1 MHTKGTNP
9 SYILLRV
16 NTIALAIKSRELVQL
31 GTAATTAC
39 WAEREVTIRKV
50 VHDQGFSQNNGHK
63 FKIHGIS
70 VVLRKGYTFCFL
82 RQPSITS
89 VFHPFRRYI
98 LARHWLRGS
107 NLQTWVCRTKSHLI
121 LHSFY
126 TQEPQLPSILHRISK
141 AGRTEYS
148 GRVLRADSG
157 GGGRCGKEQTDYFFP
172 LLANEERPPLP
183 LLNNNPQ
190 VRMRSSVAGGYL
202 RRGHR
207 GCGSAP
213 NSGHRDQQTSANPRS
228 RPPTLGIMAAV
239 AAASAEL
246 LIIGW
251 YIFRVLLQVSI
262 CPGFGWERA
271 PKARP

>member
-1 MHTKGTNP
+1 M
-9 SYILLRV
+9 
-16 NTIALAIKSRELVQL
+16 
-31 GTAATTAC
+31 
-39 WAEREVTIRKV
+39 
-50 VHDQGFSQNNGHK
+50 
-63 FKIHGIS
+63 
-70 VVLRKGYTFCFL
+70 
-82 RQPSITS
+82 
-89 VFHPFRRYI
+89 
-98 LARHWLRGS
+98 ARHWLRGS
-107 NLQTWVCRTKSHLI
+107 NLPTWVCRTKSHLI
-121 LHSFY
+121 LPSFY

-213 NSGHRDQQTSANPRS
+213 NIGHRDQQTSANPRS
-228 RPPTLGIMAAV
+228 RPPTRSRNHGRSGSSFRRTANHRLVHLPRAAAGEYMPGLWVGEGTQSAPLETLNPRRDCRLPNPSYPNCRDSCLPKCRGGTICPCPFPCPHPRTDPVPSAPAPGREQRLRGAAV
-239 AAASAEL
+239 ARS
-246 LIIGW
+246 G
-251 YIFRVLLQVSI
+251 RS
-262 CPGFGWERA
+262 
-271 PKARP
+271 RPTR